1 MVTRH
6 QRFEWIRPG
15 PTGRLAEFSIDALK
29 GLSPTRSFRADL
41 RRVGVPRTMDA
52 ATPLE
57 DLLGLLRAAAE
68 IEHGLMIQYLFA
80 GYSIVPTTTAYARV
94 LNVAVEE
101 MGHWLTVQNL
111 LLAAGGSPWLGRYDD
126 GATEFA
132 PFPWR
137 LEAATRD
144 VIAKFAVSERPDG
157 ETLSAEELAI
167 LPELLEA
174 ATRSATVEPLRVG
187 LLYAQIYWLL
197 RPDDDE
203 MTDEQWPD
211 FPVDEMR
218 AVAPGWHVADF
229 PTQDTVSRQGANPPW
244 RGPVPSLIIETIGS
258 RGDALAAVASISGQ
272 GEGFAHAED
281 AHFDRFRTIFAGG
294 PVAVRPAVTDPWYAG
309 APGGPGPA
317 GSELDDPVTVE
328 LARLTDKAYDV
339 VLSMSAA
346 ALELPGTADIAQRQL
361 VGKRAISLMREVV
374 KPAAEELLN
383 RPARSGGDPTVAVA
397 AAPFRLPAPIGPG
410 GRAAL
415 EGSNRAL
422 DEAEAIAVSLAAS
435 ADPSASLIGEDAVF
449 AITRA
454 RAALSPF
461 QE

>member
-1 MVTRH
+1 MATRQ
-6 QRFEWIRPG
+6 QRYEWIRPG
-15 PTGRLAEFSIDALK
+15 PTARLSEFSLDALK
-29 GLSPTRSFRADL
+29 GLSAAGSLRSAL
-41 RRVGVPRTMDA
+41 RRVGIPRTTGA

-80 GYSIVPTTTAYARV
+80 GYSIVPTEKAYARV

-111 LLAAGGSPWLGRYDD
+111 LLASGGSPWLGRYDD

-144 VIAKFAVSERPDG
+144 VIAKFAVSERPDDKA
-157 ETLSAEELAI
+157 LSAEEFAI

-174 ATRSATVEPLRVG
+174 ATRAATVEPLRVG

-197 RPDDDE
+197 RPYDDE
-203 MTDEQWPD
+203 ITGEPWPD
-211 FPVDEMR
+211 YPVDEMR
-218 AVAPGWHVADF
+218 AVAPGWHVVDF
-229 PTQDTVSRQGANPPW
+229 PTQDTLSRQGGNPPW
-244 RGPVPSLIIETIGS
+244 RGPVPSLIVETIGS

-272 GEGFAHAED
+272 GEGFVLAED
-281 AHFDRFRTIFAGG
+281 AHFDRFRTIFAGP

-317 GSELDDPVTVE
+317 GSELDDPVTVD
-328 LARLTDKAYDV
+328 LARLTDKAYEA

-346 ALELPGTADIAQRQL
+346 ALELPGTVDIAQRQL
-361 VGKRAISLMREVV
+361 VGKRAINLMREVV

-383 RPARSGGDPTVAVA
+383 RPGRSGGDPAVAVA
-397 AAPFRLPAPIGPG
+397 AASFRLPPPIEPG
-410 GRAAL
+410 VRAAL
-415 EGSNRAL
+415 DGSNRAL
-422 DEAEAIAVSLAAS
+422 DEADAIAASLAAS
-435 ADPSASLIGEDAVF
+435 ADPAASLIGEDAAF
-449 AITRA
+449 AISRA
-454 RAALSPF
+454 RAVLLPF